1 MGIKKYIGDRQ
12 FYKTLI
18 IIALPIILQNGIT
31 NFVSLLDNIMVG
43 QVGTEQMSG
52 VAIVNQLI
60 FVFNLCVF
68 GGVSGAGIF
77 TAQFFGSGDT
87 HGVRQTFRFKLYIC
101 AAAAVLFIS
110 AFLIWGDKLI
120 SLYLHETENSGDL
133 ASTLY
138 HGRRYLN
145 VMLIG
150 LAPYA
155 LCNAY
160 ASTLRESGHT
170 VLPMAAGIA
179 AVCVNLVFNWLLIFG
194 NLGFPALGVEGA
206 AIATVLSRYVEFA
219 IVAIWTHTHAH
230 VVPFIRG
237 TYKSLRIEGTLVK
250 HISVKGTP
258 LLMNELLW
266 SIGMTA
272 IIQCYS
278 MRGLTAVAAVNI
290 SSTLSNLFNTVL
302 LAMGNS
308 VAIIVGNLLGANEME
323 KARDT
328 DRKLIAASVVVCA
341 FIGVAVFLTA
351 PLFPKIYNTTG
362 EVKALAAVLLRISA
376 CVMPVQALNHCCYF
390 TLRSGGKTV
399 ITFIF
404 DSAFVCCIC
413 LPPAFILAHFT
424 GVNVIAIYAMV
435 QALEFVKSI
444 VGVTLVKKGIWL
456 NNIVQ
461 AAAA

>member
-1 MGIKKYIGDRQ
+1 MGIKKYIGDRK
-12 FYKTLI
+12 FYKTLL
-18 IIALPIILQNGIT
+18 IIALPIILQNGVT

-77 TAQFFGSGDT
+77 TAQFFGSGDM
-87 HGVRQTFRFKLYIC
+87 HGVQQTLRFKLYIC
-101 AAAAVLFIS
+101 AAAAVLFITV
-110 AFLIWGDKLI
+110 FIVCGDNLI
-120 SLYLHETENSGDL
+120 SLYLHEAENSGNLEATMD
-133 ASTLY
+133 Y
-138 HGRRYLN
+138 GRRYLR
-145 VMLIG
+145 VMLFG

-160 ASTLRESGHT
+160 ASTLRETGHT
-170 VLPMAAGIA
+170 VLPMTAGIA

-194 NLGFPALGVEGA
+194 NLGFPTLGVEGA
-206 AIATVLSRYVEFA
+206 AIATVISRYVEFA
-219 IVAIWTHTHAH
+219 IVAIWAHTHKS

-237 TYKSLRIEGTLVK
+237 TYKSLRIDGALIK
-250 HISVKGTP
+250 KIAVKGAP
-258 LLMNELLW
+258 LLVNELLW
-266 SIGMTA
+266 SIGMTS
-272 IIQCYS
+272 ITQCYS

-290 SSTLSNLFNTVL
+290 SSTLSNLFNTIL

-308 VAIIVGNLLGANEME
+308 VAIIVGNMLGANEME

-328 DRKLIAASVVVCA
+328 DRKLIATSVVVCT
-341 FIGVAVFLTA
+341 FIGVIVFITA
-351 PLFPKIYNTTG
+351 HLFPQIYNTNDD
-362 EVKALAAVLLRISA
+362 VRALAAVFLRISA

-390 TLRSGGKTV
+390 TLRSGGKTI

-413 LPPAFILAHFT
+413 LPPAFILSHFT
-424 GVNVIAIYAMV
+424 GISVILIYAVV
-435 QALEFVKSI
+435 QALEIVKSA
-444 VGVTLVKKGIWL
+444 VGIILVKKGVWL

-461 AAAA
+461 PSAA